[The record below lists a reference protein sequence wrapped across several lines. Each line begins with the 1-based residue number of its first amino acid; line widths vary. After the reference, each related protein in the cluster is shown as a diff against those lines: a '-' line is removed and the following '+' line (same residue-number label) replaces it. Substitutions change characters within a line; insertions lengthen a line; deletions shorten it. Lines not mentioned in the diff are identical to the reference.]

1 VGVATELSSKARIT
15 MGCLFRSFLLALFI
29 GLPIGVTYL
38 AIDKDPLV
46 SRAGEINFQDL
57 KRAETLARRYDPRR
71 MPPERITTVRATAQ
85 ELNTLLK
92 GSMGALKFLS
102 SRVDVNRFG
111 VIAAVTLDI
120 PVPKNPI
127 GKFVNVRAVIAPSD
141 KGLKIS
147 RFAVGDLEIPP
158 VVIKPVLKFALNRLV
173 GDGKGDP
180 ILDSVKSIKVTG
192 PLVTLAFRPP
202 ANLMAD
208 IKSAAKRHISVS
220 SPEKVR
226 RYYEEI
232 DRAMARTGGYGRTS
246 LVSIMQPVFKLA
258 KDQSRGGDP
267 AAENEAAILAIAIYF
282 GDVRFERFVGD
293 VRPKNSSTRRRST
306 GNFRLDGRHDFVQ
319 HFTISMGL
327 TITGGDLAANIIGE
341 LKEAK
346 DAQKSSGFS
355 FTDIGADRAGV
366 QFAKRATESRS
377 SAVQVQNLLAAAS
390 AEQVFFP
397 RFSDLPEGMSEAAF
411 RRRYGD
417 VNSREYKR
425 MIAEIDRRIARTQLF
440 R

>member
-1 VGVATELSSKARIT
+1 MNFLVVKGSDR
-15 MGCLFRSFLLALFI
+15 MGCLFRLLLMALII
-29 GLPIGVTYL
+29 GLPIGATYL
-38 AIDKDPLV
+38 AIDRDPLV

-57 KRAETLARRYDPRR
+57 KRAEFLARRYDPRR

-92 GSMGALKFLS
+92 GALGSVKFLS

-111 VIAAVTLDI
+111 VVAAVTVDVPI
-120 PVPKNPI
+120 PRNPV
-127 GKFVNVRAVIAPSD
+127 GKYVNVRTVIAPSRD
-141 KGLKIS
+141 GLEIS
-147 RFAVGDLEIPP
+147 RFAIGSLEIPP
-158 VVIKPVLKFALNRLV
+158 FIIKPALKFALNRVV
-173 GDGKGDP
+173 GDGKGAP
-180 ILDSVKSIKVTG
+180 ILASIKSVKVTG

-202 ANLMAD
+202 PNLMAD

-226 RYYEEI
+226 RYYEAIE
-232 DRAMARTGGYGRTS
+232 RALSRSGGLGRAS
-246 LVSIMQPVFKLA
+246 LVSIMKPVFQLA
-258 KDQSRGGDP
+258 KDQSRNGDP
-267 AAENEAAILAIAIYF
+267 VVENEAAILAIAIYF
-282 GDVRFERFVGD
+282 GDGRFERFVGD
-293 VRPKNSSTRRRST
+293 VRPKNRSNPRRST
-306 GNFRLDGRHDFVQ
+306 RNYRLDGRHDFVQ

-327 TITGGDLAANIIGE
+327 TVTGGDMAANIIGE

-346 DAQKSSGFS
+346 DSQKSSGFS

-377 SAVQVQNLLAAAS
+377 SARQVQDIVSGATG
-390 AEQVFFP
+390 EQVFFP

-411 RRRYGD
+411 KQRYGD

-425 MIAEIDRRIARTQLF
+425 IIAEIDRRISRTKIYQ
-440 R
+440 